1 MQVLAVPNDRKDA
14 VSFVNF
20 PWPYTNA
27 HKSNNQSPFFICLVP
42 VLIIFYLQ
50 TDGPRFLRVVHAG
63 ELCDIVQAV
72 HADELKHS
80 GYCTKKSDGIFK

>member
-1 MQVLAVPNDRKDA
+1 MQVLAVPNDWQDA

-20 PWPYTNA
+20 PWPYTYA
-27 HKSNNQSPFFICLVP
+27 HKSNIQSSFFICLVP

-63 ELCDIVQAV
+63 ELCDIV
-72 HADELKHS
+72 HAS
-80 GYCTKKSDGIFK
+80 SPC